1 MLIIYIGKSIG
12 MQLLYGV
19 P

>member
-12 MQLLYGV
+12 IQLLYGV